1 MKKVKVSFT
10 STFNGKPLQFKDITM
25 RVYENSYSGVQRAY
39 KYSTMGGVSQAIR
52 QFMKQVFPKVKF
64 QIKTESY
71 SGGDSARIYI
81 LSDLTSSQF
90 QSVNDAL
97 TSTFQMGR
105 FNGMQDIYEYEG
117 RGLSG
122 MVDGEEVNFGT
133 KYLFVYLN
141 RSFNPLNPF

>member
-10 STFNGKPLQFKDITM
+10 STYKGQPLQFKDLTM
-25 RVYENSYSGVQRAY
+25 RVYENWYSGGVQRAY
-39 KYSTMGGVSQAIR
+39 KYPTMGGVSQAIR

-71 SGGDSARIYI
+71 SGGNSVRVYI
-81 LSDLTSSQF
+81 LSPLAPSEF
-90 QSVNDAL
+90 QSVNEAL

-105 FNGMQDIYEYEG
+105 FNGMEDIYEYNG

-122 MVDGEEVNFGT
+122 EVDGEEVNFGT
-133 KYLFVYLN
+133 KYLFVN
-141 RSFNPLNPF
+141 RPSTQNF